1 MVITIGSR
9 ARAANGGAYL
19 ALACAAAAC
28 GQEAGGEAP
37 SNASAAVRAAPAHT
51 ARTITL
57 ITGDRVTLT
66 GAPGSIAVH
75 VEHGP
80 GRAQIGF
87 TTLRSG
93 DDVTVIPGDVAQ
105 MVASGRIDRALFDVT
120 RLLADGFGDTARDDL
135 PLIVTGAAAAPRV
148 AAMASTAG
156 LMIVRAIPALH
167 AVAIRQRKA
176 SPGAALAMFQSVA
189 PAAAAN
195 RLMAPSAA
203 AAPGAKLWLD
213 RRRRVSLDRS
223 VPQIGAPAAYARG
236 FTGKGVTI
244 AVLDTGIDASHPDL
258 ADVVVEAKTF
268 VDDGL
273 DSSDLVGH
281 GTHVGSIIAGSGA
294 ASNGQFRGVAPD
306 ARLISARVCQDFF
319 CQDSAI
325 LAAMAW
331 AVTEEHAPII
341 NMSLGAGDLPGIDPI
356 EDAVNQLSAQY
367 GALFVVAAGNFGDF
381 GLPGID
387 SPASA
392 EAALAVGAVDRDD
405 ERAAFSSFG
414 PTADGLIKPDVTA
427 PGVVIVAAMANL
439 PPDVPPIGDPVG
451 TAYQALSGTSMAT
464 PHVAGAAAILLEQH
478 PGWTGA
484 QLKAQLTSSAKPNPD
499 LVAFE
504 QGTGRIDLD
513 RATRQQVTVQ
523 PPSVNFGQ
531 AVWPHTDDPVLVRSV
546 TYHND
551 GAAPVALALT
561 ASLAFADHTPAPTGM
576 IRVEPA
582 TLTVPAGG
590 SADATVTVDTNGD
603 GPDGAFSGAVVATAD
618 DTRVATVVAVEREVE
633 SYDLTLR
640 SIDRAG
646 QPGSELVVIAPLH
659 HGTGTLLGLLDGEIT
674 GRLPRDGY
682 ALYARA
688 LNGSA
693 TFLAYPRLTLD
704 HNATVE
710 FDERLARPI
719 EVALAGTPLT
729 VQGIAATT
737 VDLANSV
744 EVQNAAF
751 GSSLFTAQV
760 GPEAS
765 PDEFQS
771 AAHLFA
777 VRTGS
782 TDDAPEPYNF
792 ARRERGH
799 LLTGWRETV
808 RSSQLATI
816 EASHVAAAHSMMRRF
831 LTPVLADLPQF
842 GEVTTG
848 SFLDFPP
855 IAHRTEH
862 VFGAGVLWNTHL
874 AQFEPIRDIPDA
886 FYNAEEIFAARA
898 YRPGQRYVERWH
910 HAPFGPAFA
919 NIVGTSPATRQ
930 GDMLTLRPSLCSDA
944 NVPARAMDVNAPI
957 RSTLFRDGAKF
968 AERFPGLQ
976 PFFAP
981 VEVPPGAATYRLE
994 TEQSRGPDAFD
1005 PNKIIF
1011 ELSLHVSA
1019 AWTFRS
1025 QHVPGTAPQILSLP
1039 TPRFFPAL
1047 DDQQSVHGPLLLLP
1061 VLIDRPE
1068 DAPRLRIASVR
1079 VEISFD
1085 DGATWS
1091 PVPGVP
1097 TGEHWLGLVIHPRH
1111 AAFASLR
1118 ATAEDI
1124 AGNRGEVSIIRA
1136 YQIADR

>member
-9 ARAANGGAYL
+9 ARAANGAAYL

-37 SNASAAVRAAPAHT
+37 TSAAVRAAPAHT

-66 GAPGSIAVH
+66 GAPGSISVH

-105 MVASGRIDRALFDVT
+105 MVAGGRIDRALFDVT

-135 PLIVTGAAAAPRV
+135 PLIVTGATAAPRL
-148 AAMASTAG
+148 AAMAPTAG
-156 LMIVRAIPALH
+156 LTIHRAIPALH
-167 AVAIRQRKA
+167 AVAVRQRKA

-189 PAAAAN
+189 PAAAASN
-195 RLMAPSAA
+195 LMARSAA
-203 AAPGAKLWLD
+203 AAPDAKLWLD

-319 CQDSAI
+319 CEDSAI

-341 NMSLGAGDLPGIDPI
+341 NMSLGAEDFPGIDPI

-381 GLPGID
+381 GVPGID

-405 ERAAFSSFG
+405 ERAPFSSFG
-414 PTADGLIKPDVTA
+414 PTADGLLKPDVTA
-427 PGVVIVAAMANL
+427 PGVGIVAAMASL
-439 PPDVPPIGDPVG
+439 PPDLPPIGDPVG

-499 LVAFE
+499 LVAFQ

-523 PPSVNFGQ
+523 PPSLNFGQ
-531 AVWPHTDDPVLVRSV
+531 ALWPHTDDPVLVRSV

-551 GAAPVALALT
+551 GAAPATLALA
-561 ASLAFADHTPAPTGM
+561 ASLAFADHTPGRPGM

-582 TLTVPAGG
+582 MLTVPAGG

-603 GPDGAFSGAVVATAD
+603 GPDGAFSGAVVATTG
-618 DTRVATVVAVEREVE
+618 DTRVATVIAVEREVE
-633 SYDLTLR
+633 SYELTLR
-640 SIDRAG
+640 AIDRTG
-646 QPGSELVVIAPLH
+646 QPGTELVVIAPLH
-659 HGTGTLLGLLDGEIT
+659 PGTGRGFGLLVGEVT

-682 ALYARA
+682 ALYALGAGGDR
-688 LNGSA
+688 

-704 HNATVE
+704 HDTTVE
-710 FDERLARPI
+710 FDERRAQPI

-729 VQGIAATT
+729 VQGIAAST
-737 VDLANSV
+737 VDVANSV
-744 EVQNAAF
+744 EVEESAF
-751 GSSLFTAQV
+751 GAPLFTAQI

-765 PDEFQS
+765 PDAFQS
-771 AAHLFA
+771 AAHVFA

-799 LLTGWRETV
+799 LLTGWREMV
-808 RSSQLATI
+808 RPSQLSTI
-816 EASHVAAAHSMMRRF
+816 ETSHVAPAHSKIRRF
-831 LTPVLADLPQF
+831 LMPVLADLPQF
-842 GEVTTG
+842 GEVTTD

-862 VFGAGVLWNTHL
+862 VFGAGVLWNTTL
-874 AQFEPIRDIPDA
+874 AQLEPILDIPDA
-886 FYNAEEIFAARA
+886 FYRAEGIFAARA

-944 NVPARAMDVNAPI
+944 NVPARAAELNAPI
-957 RSTLFRDGAKF
+957 RSTLFRDGMKF
-968 AERFPGLQ
+968 AERSPGLH

-994 TEQSRGPDAFD
+994 TEQLRGPDAFED
-1005 PNKIIF
+1005 GKVVF
-1011 ELSLHVSA
+1011 ELSLHVTA

-1025 QHVPGTAPQILSLP
+1025 QHVPGTAPQILPLP

-1047 DDQQSVHGPLLLLP
+1047 DDQQSAHGPLLLLP

-1068 DAPRLRIASVR
+1068 GAPRPPIASVR

-1091 PVPGVP
+1091 AVPGVLA
-1097 TGEHWLGLVIHPRH
+1097 GEHWLGLVTHPRH

-1118 ATAEDI
+1118 ATTEDI
-1124 AGNRGEVSIIRA
+1124 AGNRGEVSITRA